1 MNLLNT
7 VPTWLAALLSI
18 LLVGAAVQD
27 IRVRK
32 ISNLLVLAVL
42 ILGIVAMVVVG
53 PRVQLW
59 QNFLV
64 FAVLLGLGLVA
75 YTKRVLG
82 AGDVKLFA
90 ATALWV
96 DLAGAPRLIAAVL
109 IGGGLVALLMLG
121 RVVVGQKQVTEG
133 MRKRRSVPY
142 GVAIAAG
149 ALLIL
154 WYGRVG

>member
-1 MNLLNT
+1 MNLLNI
-7 VPTWLAALLSI
+7 VPAWLAILLSI
-18 LLVGAAVQD
+18 LLVAAAVQD
-27 IRVRK
+27 IMVRK

-42 ILGIVAMVVVG
+42 IAGIAAMVVMG
-53 PRVQLW
+53 PQVRLW

-64 FAVLLGLGLVA
+64 FAVLLVLGVFA
-75 YTKRVLG
+75 YARNVLG

-90 ATALWV
+90 ATALWT
-96 DLAGAPRLIAAVL
+96 DLAGAPRLVAAILIAGGVL
-109 IGGGLVALLMLG
+109 ALLMLG
-121 RVVVGQKQVTEG
+121 RVVVGRKPTDEK
-133 MRKRRSVPY
+133 MRSRRSVPY

>member
-7 VPTWLAALLSI
+7 VPTWLAILLSI
-18 LLVGAAVQD
+18 LLVAAAVQD

-32 ISNLLVLAVL
+32 ISNLLVLGVL
-42 ILGIVAMVVVG
+42 ILGIVAMVVMG

-64 FAVLLGLGLVA
+64 FAVLLALGLVA
-75 YTKRVLG
+75 YTRRVLG

-96 DLAGAPRLIAAVL
+96 ELAGAPRLIAAVL
-109 IGGGLVALLMLG
+109 IAGGLVALLMLG
-121 RVVVGQKQVTEG
+121 RVVIGQKQVTEG

-142 GVAIAAG
+142 GVAITAG

-154 WYGRVG
+154 WYGRIG

>member
-7 VPTWLAALLSI
+7 VPAWLAILLSALL
-18 LLVGAAVQD
+18 VAAAVQD
-27 IRVRK
+27 ILVRK

-42 ILGIVAMVVVG
+42 AAGIAAMVMVG
-53 PRVQLW
+53 PQVRLW

-64 FAVLLGLGLVA
+64 FAVLLGLGVFA
-75 YTKRVLG
+75 YAGNKLG

-96 DLAGAPRLIAAVL
+96 DLKGAPWLIAAILISGGVL
-109 IGGGLVALLMLG
+109 ALLMLAKVLIG
-121 RVVVGQKQVTEG
+121 PAAQSEG

>member
-64 FAVLLGLGLVA
+64 FAVLLAVGLVA

-109 IGGGLVALLMLG
+109 IGGGVVALLMLG